1 MYDCIVIGSGPCGIS
16 AAIYLKRFGLN
27 VLVIGSDY
35 GTLSVN
41 TLIENYYGIN
51 SIYGVDLIEKGILQ
65 AKNLGILV
73 LCEEVVKIEMNDL
86 FVVGTNK
93 SSYNAKT
100 IFIATGMKRTSVNVS
115 NLKEFVGRG
124 VSYCAVCDGFLY
136 RKKRIGLLGSGDFM
150 KSELDVLKR
159 FSKDI
164 VVFANGDEVSLDDV
178 LVVNDL
184 VISVEGNDFLT
195 SVTTS
200 GDKYFIDALFV
211 AVGMASGSSFASH
224 LGLIVDDFGHLVVND
239 YMTNVPGIFAGGD
252 VIGGVKQI
260 VKAASDGCCA
270 AYKIKDY
277 LKGL

>member
-1 MYDCIVIGSGPCGIS
+1 MYDCIVIGIGPSGIS

-41 TLIENYYGIN
+41 TSIENYYGIDY
-51 SIYGVDLIEKGILQ
+51 IQGIDLIEKGILQ
-65 AKNLGILV
+65 AKNLDIEV
-73 LCEEVVKIEMNDL
+73 LKEEVVKIEMLDG
-86 FVVGTNK
+86 FIVGTNK

-100 IFIATGMKRTSVNVS
+100 VFIGTGMKRTSINIPG
-115 NLKEFVGRG
+115 LKELEGRG

-150 KSELDVLKR
+150 KSELEVLKR

-164 VVFANGDEVSLDDV
+164 VVFTNGDEVSLDDV
-178 LVVNDL
+178 LVVKDK
-184 VISVEGNDFLT
+184 VISVEGNDFLS

-239 YMTNVPGIFAGGD
+239 FMTNVPGIFAGGD

>member
-65 AKNLGILV
+65 ARNLGIEV

-93 SSYNAKT
+93 SSYSSKT
-100 IFIATGMKRTSVNVS
+100 VFIATGMKRTSVNVS

-164 VVFANGDEVSLDDV
+164 VVFTNGDEVSLDDV
-178 LVVNDL
+178 LVVKDE
-184 VISVEGNDFLT
+184 VISVEGNDFLS
-195 SVTTS
+195 SVTTRC
-200 GDKYFIDALFV
+200 DKYFIDALFV

-239 YMTNVPGIFAGGD
+239 YMTNIPGIFAGGD

>member
-1 MYDCIVIGSGPCGIS
+1 MFDCIVIGSGPSGIS

-41 TLIENYYGIN
+41 TSIENYYGIDY
-51 SIYGVDLIEKGILQ
+51 IQGIDLIEKGILQ
-65 AKNLGILV
+65 AKNLEIEV
-73 LCEEVVKIEMNDL
+73 LKEEVVKIEMLDG
-86 FVVGTNK
+86 FIVGTNK

-100 IFIATGMKRTSVNVS
+100 VFIGTGMKRTTINIPG
-115 NLKEFVGRG
+115 LKEFEGRG

-164 VVFANGDEVSLDDV
+164 TVFTNGVDIDLD
-178 LVVNDL
+178 VNVISEK
-184 VISVEGNDFLT
+184 VISVNGDNTLS

-200 GDKYFIDALFV
+200 SNTYELDALFV
-211 AVGMASGSSFASH
+211 AVGMASGSSFAAH
-224 LGLIVDDFGHLVVND
+224 LGLITDDFGHLVVND
-239 YMTNVPGIFAGGD
+239 YMTNIPGIFAGGD

-277 LKGL
+277 IKGL

>member
-65 AKNLGILV
+65 AKNLGIKV
-73 LCEEVVKIEMNDL
+73 LGEEVVKIEMNDL

-124 VSYCAVCDGFLY
+124 VSYCAVCD
-136 RKKRIGLLGSGDFM
+136 
-150 KSELDVLKR
+150 
-159 FSKDI
+159 
-164 VVFANGDEVSLDDV
+164 VFDQILIEIILNRGRNTGKWRPTHSVRSL
-178 LVVNDL
+178 
-184 VISVEGNDFLT
+184 FWP
-195 SVTTS
+195 
-200 GDKYFIDALFV
+200 K
-211 AVGMASGSSFASH
+211 
-224 LGLIVDDFGHLVVND
+224 
-239 YMTNVPGIFAGGD
+239 
-252 VIGGVKQI
+252 
-260 VKAASDGCCA
+260 
-270 AYKIKDY
+270 
-277 LKGL
+277 